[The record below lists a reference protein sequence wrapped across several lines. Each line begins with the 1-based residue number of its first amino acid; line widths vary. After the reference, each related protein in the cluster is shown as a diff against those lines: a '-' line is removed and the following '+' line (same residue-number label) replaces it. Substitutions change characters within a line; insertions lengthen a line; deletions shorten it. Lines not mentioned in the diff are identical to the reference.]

1 MHHFFLSS
9 YIDMLVKMSEEH
21 VTVDVALVD
30 VRKWQIEDQSLSGI
44 QVPMTNF

>member
-1 MHHFFLSS
+1 MPHFFLSS

-30 VRKWQIEDQSLSGI
+30 VRNWQIEDQSLSDI
-44 QVPMTNF
+44 QISMTNF

>member
-1 MHHFFLSS
+1 
-9 YIDMLVKMSEEH
+9 MLVKMSEEH

-44 QVPMTNF
+44 PVPMTNF

>member
-30 VRKWQIEDQSLSGI
+30 VRKWQIEDQSLSDI
-44 QVPMTNF
+44 QIP